1 MNETEIAVRLENH
14 EQEIKSL
21 KHRMNEQEEQ
31 GKAIQ
36 ELALS
41 VQKLALNM
49 ESMFKEMETQ
59 GKRLDILEKEPA
71 EYWNAVKR
79 TMVTA
84 VVSTVAGGLAVA
96 LITMLSKVL

>member
-1 MNETEIAVRLENH
+1 MNETEVAVKLENH

-41 VQKLALNM
+41 VQKLAINM
-49 ESMFKEMETQ
+49 ESMFKEMEAQ
-59 GKRLDILEKEPA
+59 RKRLDKLEEEPA
-71 EYWNAVKR
+71 EYWNTVKR
-79 TMVTA
+79 TMLTA
-84 VVSTVAGGLAVA
+84 IVSTLAGGFAVA
-96 LITMLSKVL
+96 VISLIAK

>member
-1 MNETEIAVRLENH
+1 MNETEVAVRLENH

-59 GKRLDILEKEPA
+59 GKRLDSLEEEPA
-71 EYWNAVKR
+71 QKWETVKK
-79 TMVTA
+79 TFLTA
-84 VVSTVAGGLAVA
+84 IVSTIAGGLAVA
-96 LITMLSKVL
+96 IITMLSKVL